1 MFLIAS
7 ISYAMSIFID
17 VFAYHLKLNIH
28 DKNNVRYLFSLINIF
43 QFSARGF
50 VLIFVP
56 IMAYY
61 TETVKNKEMV
71 WEIILLS
78 HLFVVIF
85 LLPLFSNKFSFSFSI
100 KIINI
105 LNFIFGK
112 SKKINFSK
120 IELDEDSLV
129 NNKLKSNNLYFIIY
143 AYISGFMFSFSA
155 TFLYFFSFSYPQK
168 ALTLSSYSQI
178 LNMFGVLLLVL
189 LIDPRVMSSI
199 DKGKGL
205 QEIKLLTTCRIFV
218 HISLIILLL
227 LIK

>member
-1 MFLIAS
+1 
-7 ISYAMSIFID
+7 
-17 VFAYHLKLNIH
+17 
-28 DKNNVRYLFSLINIF
+28 
-43 QFSARGF
+43 
-50 VLIFVP
+50 
-56 IMAYY
+56 MAYY
-61 TETVKNKEMV
+61 TETVKDKEMV

-78 HLFVVIF
+78 HFFVIIF
-85 LLPLFSNKFSFSFSI
+85 LLPLFSNKFSFLFSI
-100 KIINI
+100 KIVRS

-112 SKKINFSK
+112 SKKIELSK
-120 IELDEDSLV
+120 IEQSEDSLI
-129 NNKLKSNNLYFIIY
+129 NNKLKFNNFYFVVF